1 MEADQLLVTNFFIE
15 QQIKILKPQP
25 LAIKQSAE
33 ILQHYYKLYAV
44 IILTYYHI
52 YQKEQVKILET
63 SLISIYSFFQSDNI
77 KEDYQDIN
85 SKINN
90 LLEDISKI
98 DDHAI
103 KKGQFRRSINRKSLQ
118 KYVILILYNKYRSF
132 KNLSLKLRITFDIIS
147 KKWINKQNF
156 KNQLRWSNLCIR
168 NIQNSLN
175 LDLAQV
181 SKKLFKMFICRIC
194 EQPIQAA
201 LMTQHCIKCEQQAES
216 KKKLLELNLE
226 LTNICEQA
234 YLEKRNVQVKLA
246 IKKMRDKTRKRQYH
260 NTKYIYR
267 RVQTLDDQD
276 EDEDNQNDYQQELN
290 NIVNIMTQIINF
302 AEKTLNNVAEVEDT
316 KQTLVLLN
324 DIINAIECIESQ
336 ETLQI
341 INATH
346 KCLLDRLDYQKKQEN
361 IVNNSIERSPN
372 QSQDNINKIK
382 RAFTKSNSISFR
394 MPKFKNSQS
403 PSQRISTDPI
413 QEEDDSPSSPQIQ
426 SSQKLVSQR
435 RTFKMN
441 SSIFKV
447 SDGSESP
454 KSIKQ
459 PLALTQIKNS
469 YFFQTEVNQSINTSI
484 SELSLE
490 QAQQKSNNNLN
501 QSRDKIQSSLQKL
514 SQFKASIQPIL
525 IKNQKIQNLEEIT
538 EEQKQF
544 NKINVKKQSI
554 KDSENSSNI
563 SSMESGNSNS
573 NNNEMNNLASKKK
586 LIKKKKLSYQS
597 QEIEKMQLNSKNTQR
612 KSKFFENQIC
622 KSPMILQENTMD
634 EVLIDKGYNS
644 DSNLIKTVSP
654 QLNEISKVGIK
665 DFEFIK
671 LLGKGA
677 YGWVFLVKKKG
688 SGDLYALKIID
699 CAQRNLEAFLEQ
711 LKAERNIF
719 EILNSSF
726 VVKAYFSFVHEQ
738 YLCFVQEYMMGGDL
752 ASILK
757 QYTALDEFYVQH
769 YMAEIVLALEYLRQQ
784 NIVHR
789 DLKPENILLD
799 SQGHSKLAD
808 FGLSEQG
815 VNSRL
820 KLKENLNSNNFVE
833 IPTCVE
839 QISDQQAYQPIYKQL
854 KKVES
859 ILVEKQ
865 GSKTKK
871 IVGTPDYI
879 APEIILGTSISNFS
893 LDYWS
898 LGIIMYELLCGITPF
913 NDDTVEKIF
922 DNILNMRIEWP
933 QIGDG
938 EDCISEQ
945 AYDLIVKLLE
955 PDFNKRIGHKSIEEI
970 KNHKFFKGI
979 LWNRLLSK
987 PGLIIPELNCESKDN
1002 EKMQQ
1007 FLKKLEKTNKDQENK
1022 KLAQQLKAQ
1031 LQNLERI
1038 DLLKQRST
1046 QESEKYLS
1054 QVEFE
1059 QKKILN
1065 QIDLLTQLYAK
1076 IYQIYSKQQ

>member
-1 MEADQLLVTNFFIE
+1 
-15 QQIKILKPQP
+15 
-25 LAIKQSAE
+25 
-33 ILQHYYKLYAV
+33 
-44 IILTYYHI
+44 
-52 YQKEQVKILET
+52 
-63 SLISIYSFFQSDNI
+63 
-77 KEDYQDIN
+77 
-85 SKINN
+85 
-90 LLEDISKI
+90 
-98 DDHAI
+98 
-103 KKGQFRRSINRKSLQ
+103 
-118 KYVILILYNKYRSF
+118 
-132 KNLSLKLRITFDIIS
+132 
-147 KKWINKQNF
+147 
-156 KNQLRWSNLCIR
+156 
-168 NIQNSLN
+168 
-175 LDLAQV
+175 
-181 SKKLFKMFICRIC
+181 MFICRIC
-194 EQPIQAA
+194 EKPVQATQMA
-201 LMTQHCIKCEQQAES
+201 QHCIMCEQQAES
-216 KKKLLELNLE
+216 KKRLLELNLE
-226 LTNICEQA
+226 LANICDQA
-234 YLEKRNVQVKLA
+234 YQEKRNVQVKLA
-246 IKKMRDKTRKRQYH
+246 IKKLRNKTRKRQYH
-260 NTKYIYR
+260 NTISIYR

-276 EDEDNQNDYQQELN
+276 EDEDNQNEYQQELN

-302 AEKTLNNVAEVEDT
+302 AEKTLNNAAEVEDT

-324 DIINAIECIESQ
+324 DIVNAIQYIESQ

-341 INATH
+341 MNATH
-346 KCLLDRLDYQKKQEN
+346 KCLLDRLDYQKKKEN
-361 IVNNSIERSPN
+361 IINNSIQGSPN
-372 QSQDNINKIK
+372 QNQDNINKIK

-394 MPKFKNSQS
+394 IPKFQNSPS

-426 SSQKLVSQR
+426 SPQKLTSQR
-435 RTFKMN
+435 KTFKMN
-441 SSIFKV
+441 SSIFKL

-459 PLALTQIKNS
+459 SSILTQMKTS
-469 YFFQTEVNQSINTSI
+469 YFCQTENNLQINSSIND
-484 SELSLE
+484 LKLE
-490 QAQQKSNNNLN
+490 QVKKQSNNDIT
-501 QSRDKIQSSLQKL
+501 QSKEKIQNSLQKL
-514 SQFKASIQPIL
+514 SQFKASIQPL
-525 IKNQKIQNLEEIT
+525 LMKNLKEQNLEEIK
-538 EEQKQF
+538 EEKSKYPKTFEIQ
-544 NKINVKKQSI
+544 KQSI

-563 SSMESGNSNS
+563 SSMESPSSNT
-573 NNNEMNNLASKKK
+573 NNNEINNLASTKKQR
-586 LIKKKKLSYQS
+586 KKKKLSFQS
-597 QEIEKMQLNSKNTQR
+597 QEIEKMQLVSKNQQR

-622 KSPMILQENTMD
+622 KSPMVVQENTMD
-634 EVLIDKGYNS
+634 EILVDKGYHS
-644 DSNLIKTVSP
+644 DSNLVKTVSP
-654 QLNEISKVGIK
+654 QLNETLKVGIK

-719 EILNSSF
+719 EILNSNF

-784 NIVHR
+784 HIVHR

-799 SQGHSKLAD
+799 CQGHSKLAD

-815 VNSRL
+815 MNSRL
-820 KLKENLNSNNFVE
+820 KLKEKLNSQNSIE

-839 QISDQQAYQPIYKQL
+839 QISDQQGYQPIYKQL

-879 APEIILGTSISNFS
+879 APEIILGTSVSNFS
-893 LDYWS
+893 SDYWS

-913 NDDTVEKIF
+913 NDDTVDKIF

-945 AYDLIVKLLE
+945 AYDLIIKLLE

-970 KNHKFFKGI
+970 KSHKFFKGI
-979 LWNRLLSK
+979 QWNKLLSK
-987 PGLIIPELNCESKDN
+987 PGLIIPELKCESKDN

-1007 FLKKLEKTNKDQENK
+1007 FLKKLEKTNKDQENQ

-1046 QESEKYLS
+1046 QESDKYLL
-1054 QVEFE
+1054 QVQNE
-1059 QKKILN
+1059 QKKIQH
-1065 QIDLLTQLYAK
+1065 QIELLTQLYAK
-1076 IYQIYSKQQ
+1076 LYQCYSKMQ

>member
-1 MEADQLLVTNFFIE
+1 MEADQPLVTNFFIE

-25 LAIKQSAE
+25 LAIKQSTE
-33 ILQHYYKLYAV
+33 ILQHYYKLQA
-44 IILTYYHI
+44 
-52 YQKEQVKILET
+52 KEQVKVIET
-63 SLISIYSFFQSDNI
+63 SLLSIYSFFQADNF
-77 KEDYQDIN
+77 EGFQDIN
-85 SKINN
+85 AKINN
-90 LLEDISKI
+90 LLEDISKL
-98 DDHAI
+98 DDNTI
-103 KKGQFRRSINRKSLQ
+103 RKGQYRRSIGRKTLQ
-118 KYVILILYNKYRSF
+118 KSF
-132 KNLSLKLRITFDIIS
+132 KILSLKLRITLDIIS
-147 KKWINKQNF
+147 KKWVNKQNI

-168 NIQNSLN
+168 NIQNTLN
-175 LDLAQV
+175 SDLTLV
-181 SKKLFKMFICRIC
+181 SKKFYKMFICRIC
-194 EQPIQAA
+194 EQPVQATQMA
-201 LMTQHCIKCEQQAES
+201 QHCIMCEQQAES
-216 KKKLLELNLE
+216 KKRLLELNLE
-226 LTNICEQA
+226 LANICDQA

-246 IKKMRDKTRKRQYH
+246 IKKMRDKTRRRQYH

-276 EDEDNQNDYQQELN
+276 EDEDNQNEYQQELN

-302 AEKTLNNVAEVEDT
+302 AEKTLNNAAEVEDT

-324 DIINAIECIESQ
+324 DIVNAIQCIESQ
-336 ETLQI
+336 ETLSI

-346 KCLLDRLDYQKKQEN
+346 KCLLDRLDYQKKKEN
-361 IVNNSIERSPN
+361 IINNSIEGSPN
-372 QSQDNINKIK
+372 QNQDNITKIK

-394 MPKFKNSQS
+394 MPKFQNSPS

-426 SSQKLVSQR
+426 SPQKLGTQR
-435 RTFKMN
+435 KAFKMN
-441 SSIFKV
+441 SSIFKL

-459 PLALTQIKNS
+459 SSALTQMKPS
-469 YFFQTEVNQSINTSI
+469 YFCQTEVNQSINSSI
-484 SELSLE
+484 SDLKVE
-490 QAQQKSNNNLN
+490 QTK
-501 QSRDKIQSSLQKL
+501 KQSSNEITQSKDTKDTIQNSLLKL
-514 SQFKASIQPIL
+514 TQFKASIQPL
-525 IKNQKIQNLEEIT
+525 LMKNQKPQNLEEII
-538 EEQKQF
+538 EEKQKYPK
-544 NKINVKKQSI
+544 KIEIQKSI

-563 SSMESGNSNS
+563 SSMESGNSN
-573 NNNEMNNLASKKK
+573 NNEVANQAPVKKQR
-586 LIKKKKLSYQS
+586 KKKKLSFQS
-597 QEIEKMQLNSKNTQR
+597 QEIEKAQLVGKNQQR
-612 KSKFFENQIC
+612 KSKFFENQVC
-622 KSPMILQENTMD
+622 KSPIVVQENAID
-634 EVLIDKGYNS
+634 EILIDKGYHS

-654 QLNEISKVGIK
+654 QLNETSKVGIK

-799 SQGHSKLAD
+799 CQGHSKLAD

-820 KLKENLNSNNFVE
+820 KLKEKLTSQNSAE

-839 QISDQQAYQPIYKQL
+839 QISDQQAYQPVYKQL

-893 LDYWS
+893 SDYWS
-898 LGIIMYELLCGITPF
+898 LGIIMYELLCGIAPF
-913 NDDTVEKIF
+913 NDDTVDKIF

-933 QIGDG
+933 QIGEG

-979 LWNRLLSK
+979 QWNKLLSK
-987 PGLIIPELNCESKDN
+987 PGLIIPELNCESKDT

-1007 FLKKLEKTNKDQENK
+1007 FLKKLEKTNKDSENK

-1046 QESEKYLS
+1046 QESDKYLL
-1054 QVEFE
+1054 QVQNE
-1059 QKKILN
+1059 QKKIQH
-1065 QIDLLTQLYAK
+1065 QIELLTQLYAK
-1076 IYQIYSKQQ
+1076 LYQCYSNMQ

>member
-33 ILQHYYKLYAV
+33 ILQHYYKLQA
-44 IILTYYHI
+44 
-52 YQKEQVKILET
+52 KEQVKIIET
-63 SLISIYSFFQSDNI
+63 SLLNIYSFFQSDNF
-77 KEDYQDIN
+77 ESYQDIN
-85 SKINN
+85 TKINN
-90 LLEDISKI
+90 LLEDISRI
-98 DDHAI
+98 DDNTI
-103 KKGQFRRSINRKSLQ
+103 KKGQFRRSIGRKSLQ
-118 KYVILILYNKYRSF
+118 KSF
-132 KNLSLKLRITFDIIS
+132 KILSLKLRITLDIIS
-147 KKWINKQNF
+147 KNWINKQNQ
-156 KNQLRWSNLCIR
+156 KNQLRWSNICIR

-175 LDLAQV
+175 SDLASI
-181 SKKLFKMFICRIC
+181 SKKLLKMFICRIC
-194 EQPIQAA
+194 EQPIQATQMA
-201 LMTQHCIKCEQQAES
+201 QHCIKCEQQAES
-216 KKKLLELNLE
+216 KKRLLELNLE
-226 LTNICEQA
+226 LANICDQA

-260 NTKYIYR
+260 NTKFIYR

-276 EDEDNQNDYQQELN
+276 EDEDNQNEYQQELN
-290 NIVNIMTQIINF
+290 TIVNIMTQIINF
-302 AEKTLNNVAEVEDT
+302 AEKTLNNAAEVEDT

-324 DIINAIECIESQ
+324 DIVNASGFIESQ
-336 ETLQI
+336 ETQSI

-361 IVNNSIERSPN
+361 IINNSLEGSPN
-372 QSQDNINKIK
+372 QSQDNISKIK

-394 MPKFKNSQS
+394 MPKFQNSPS

-413 QEEDDSPSSPQIQ
+413 QEEDDTPQSPQIQ
-426 SSQKLVSQR
+426 SSQKLTSQR

-447 SDGSESP
+447 SDGSDSP

-459 PLALTQIKNS
+459 PSTLTQIKTS
-469 YFFQTEVNQSINTSI
+469 YFSQIETNQSINSNI
-484 SELSLE
+484 SDVKVE
-490 QAQQKSNNNLN
+490 QTLKQSSNEIKQSSNEIK
-501 QSRDKIQSSLQKL
+501 QSRENIQNSLQKL
-514 SQFKASIQPIL
+514 SQFKASIQPL
-525 IKNQKIQNLEEIT
+525 LMKNQKKQNLEEIT
-538 EEQKQF
+538 EEKKYP
-544 NKINVKKQSI
+544 NKIIEINKQSI
-554 KDSENSSNI
+554 KDSENSSNK
-563 SSMESGNSNS
+563 SSLESSNS
-573 NNNEMNNLASKKK
+573 NINNNDLINLAPKIKQKKK
-586 LIKKKKLSYQS
+586 NKLSFQS
-597 QEIEKMQLNSKNTQR
+597 QEIDKMQLNGKNPQR

-622 KSPMILQENTMD
+622 KSPIVVYDNTMD
-634 EVLIDKGYNS
+634 EILIDKGYHS

-654 QLNEISKVGIK
+654 QQNETLKVGIK

-699 CAQRNLEAFLEQ
+699 CAQRNLEAFFEQ

-757 QYTALDEFYVQH
+757 QYTALDELYVQH

-799 SQGHSKLAD
+799 CQGHAKLAD

-820 KLKENLNSNNFVE
+820 KLKENLSTQNSVE
-833 IPTCVE
+833 IPTCIE
-839 QISDQQAYQPIYKQL
+839 QISDQSGYQPIYKQL

-879 APEIILGTSISNFS
+879 APEIILGTSVSNFS
-893 LDYWS
+893 SDYWS
-898 LGIIMYELLCGITPF
+898 LGIIMYELLCGIAPF

-933 QIGDG
+933 QIGN
-938 EDCISEQ
+938 EEECISEQ

-979 LWNRLLSK
+979 QWNRLLSK
-987 PGLIIPELNCESKDN
+987 PGLIIPELTCELKDT

-1007 FLKKLEKTNKDQENK
+1007 FLKKLEKTNKDSENA
-1022 KLAQQLKAQ
+1022 KLALQLKAQ

-1046 QESEKYLS
+1046 QESDKYLL
-1054 QVEFE
+1054 QVQNE
-1059 QKKILN
+1059 QKKLQH
-1065 QIDLLTQLYAK
+1065 QIELLTQLYAK
-1076 IYQIYSKQQ
+1076 LYQCYSKMQ

>member
-15 QQIKILKPQP
+15 QQIKILKPRP

-33 ILQHYYKLYAV
+33 ILQHYYKLQA
-44 IILTYYHI
+44 
-52 YQKEQVKILET
+52 KEQVKVIET
-63 SLISIYSFFQSDNI
+63 SLLSIYSFFQSDNF
-77 KEDYQDIN
+77 ESYQDIN
-85 SKINN
+85 TKINN

-98 DDHAI
+98 DDNTI
-103 KKGQFRRSINRKSLQ
+103 KKGQFRRSICRKSLQ
-118 KYVILILYNKYRSF
+118 KSF
-132 KNLSLKLRITFDIIS
+132 KILSLKLRISLDIIS
-147 KKWINKQNF
+147 KKWINKQNL

-168 NIQNSLN
+168 NIQKQSSLN
-175 LDLAQV
+175 SDLALV

-194 EQPIQAA
+194 EQPVQATQ
-201 LMTQHCIKCEQQAES
+201 MEQHCIKCEQQAES
-216 KKKLLELNLE
+216 KKRLLELNLE
-226 LTNICEQA
+226 LADVCDQA

-246 IKKMRDKTRKRQYH
+246 IKKMRDKTKKRQHH

-267 RVQTLDDQD
+267 RVQTLNDQD
-276 EDEDNQNDYQQELN
+276 EDEDNQNEYQQELN
-290 NIVNIMTQIINF
+290 TIVNIMTQIINF
-302 AEKTLNNVAEVEDT
+302 AEKTLNNSAEVEDT

-324 DIINAIECIESQ
+324 DIVNASQCIESQ
-336 ETLQI
+336 ETLTV

-361 IVNNSIERSPN
+361 IINNSLEGSPN
-372 QSQDNINKIK
+372 QNQDNISKIK

-394 MPKFKNSQS
+394 MPKFQNSPS

-413 QEEDDSPSSPQIQ
+413 QEEEDVPQSPQI
-426 SSQKLVSQR
+426 SSSSKLISQR
-435 RTFKMN
+435 KGFKIN
-441 SSIFKV
+441 SSIFKL
-447 SDGSESP
+447 SDGSDSP

-459 PLALTQIKNS
+459 SSNLIQVKTS
-469 YFFQTEVNQSINTSI
+469 YFSQIETNQTVNSSIN
-484 SELSLE
+484 ELKVENTPQQSSNE
-490 QAQQKSNNNLN
+490 FTQSRENIQKS
-501 QSRDKIQSSLQKL
+501 IQKL
-514 SQFKASIQPIL
+514 AQFKASIQPL
-525 IKNQKIQNLEEIT
+525 LTKDQKTQILEEIT
-538 EEQKQF
+538 EEVKF
-544 NKINVKKQSI
+544 PNKIIEISKQQSI
-554 KDSENSSNI
+554 KDSENSSNK
-563 SSMESGNSNS
+563 SSIESGNSN
-573 NNNEMNNLASKKK
+573 NNNERINLAPKRKYKKK
-586 LIKKKKLSYQS
+586 NKLSFQS
-597 QEIEKMQLNSKNTQR
+597 QEIDNLQLNSKNPQR

-622 KSPMILQENTMD
+622 KSPIVLYDNTMD
-634 EVLIDKGYNS
+634 EILIDKGYHS
-644 DSNLIKTVSP
+644 DSNLIKSVSP
-654 QLNEISKVGIK
+654 QQNESSKVGIK

-677 YGWVFLVKKKG
+677 YGWVFLVKKHG

-738 YLCFVQEYMMGGDL
+738 YLIFVQEYMMGGDL

-799 SQGHSKLAD
+799 CQGHAKLAD

-820 KLKENLNSNNFVE
+820 KLKDNLSTQNSVE
-833 IPTCVE
+833 IPTCIE
-839 QISDQQAYQPIYKQL
+839 QFSDQSGYQPIYKQL
-854 KKVES
+854 KKVDS

-865 GSKTKK
+865 GCKTKK

-879 APEIILGTSISNFS
+879 APEIILGTSVSNFS
-893 LDYWS
+893 SDYWS
-898 LGIIMYELLCGITPF
+898 LGIIMYELLCGIAPF
-913 NDDTVEKIF
+913 NDDTVDKIF

-933 QIGDG
+933 QIGEE

-955 PDFNKRIGHKSIEEI
+955 PDFNNRIGHKSIEEI

-979 LWNRLLSK
+979 QWNRLLSK
-987 PGLIIPELNCESKDN
+987 PGLIIPELTCESKDT

-1007 FLKKLEKTNKDQENK
+1007 FLKKLEKTNKDSENK

-1046 QESEKYLS
+1046 QESDKYLS
-1054 QVEFE
+1054 QVQNE
-1059 QKKILN
+1059 QKKIQH
-1065 QIDLLTQLYAK
+1065 QIELLTQLYAK
-1076 IYQIYSKQQ
+1076 LYQCYSKMQ

>member
-33 ILQHYYKLYAV
+33 ILQHYYKLQA
-44 IILTYYHI
+44 
-52 YQKEQVKILET
+52 KEQVKILET
-63 SLISIYSFFQSDNI
+63 SLLNIYSFFLSDNF
-77 KEDYQDIN
+77 EGYQDIN

-90 LLEDISKI
+90 LVEDISKI
-98 DDHAI
+98 DDHTI

-118 KYVILILYNKYRSF
+118 KSF
-132 KNLSLKLRITFDIIS
+132 KILALKLRITYDIIS
-147 KKWINKQNF
+147 KKWINKQNL

-175 LDLAQV
+175 SDLTQV
-181 SKKLFKMFICRIC
+181 SKKFYKMFICRIC
-194 EQPIQAA
+194 EQPIQAT
-201 LMTQHCIKCEQQAES
+201 LMAQHCIKCEQQAES
-216 KKKLLELNLE
+216 KKRLLELNLE
-226 LTNICEQA
+226 LANICEQA
-234 YLEKRNVQVKLA
+234 YLEKRNVQVQLA

-276 EDEDNQNDYQQELN
+276 EDDDNQNDYQQELN

-302 AEKTLNNVAEVEDT
+302 AEKTLNNAAEVEDT
-316 KQTLVLLN
+316 KQTLVMLN
-324 DIINAIECIESQ
+324 DIVNAIQCIESQ
-336 ETLQI
+336 DTLSI

-361 IVNNSIERSPN
+361 IVNNSIEGSPN
-372 QSQDNINKIK
+372 QTQDNINKIK

-394 MPKFKNSQS
+394 MPKFQNSAS

-426 SSQKLVSQR
+426 SSQKLITQR
-435 RTFKMN
+435 KYFKMN
-441 SSIFKV
+441 SSIFKI

-459 PLALTQIKNS
+459 PTPLVQMKISN
-469 YFFQTEVNQSINTSI
+469 FQQTEVNQSINSSI
-484 SELSLE
+484 NELTIE
-490 QAQQKSNNNLN
+490 QAKKQSTNDLK

-514 SQFKASIQPIL
+514 SQFKASIQPL
-525 IKNQKIQNLEEIT
+525 LLKNQKGYHLEEIS
-538 EEQKQF
+538 EEQKQQ
-544 NKINVKKQSI
+544 NKINIQKQSI

-563 SSMESGNSNS
+563 SSIESGNSIT
-573 NNNEMNNLASKKK
+573 NNNEINNQAPKIKQK
-586 LIKKKKLSYQS
+586 KKKKLSFQS
-597 QEIEKMQLNSKNTQR
+597 QEIEKMQLNSKNTER
-612 KSKFFENQIC
+612 KSKFFENQFC
-622 KSPMILQENTMD
+622 KSPMIAQENAMD
-634 EVLIDKGYNS
+634 EVLIDKGYHS
-644 DSNLIKTVSP
+644 DSNLIKTASS
-654 QLNEISKVGIK
+654 QLNETSKVGIK

-799 SQGHSKLAD
+799 CQGHSKLAD

-820 KLKENLNSNNFVE
+820 KLKENLTSTVE

-893 LDYWS
+893 SDYWS
-898 LGIIMYELLCGITPF
+898 LGIIMYELLCGIAPF

-955 PDFNKRIGHKSIEEI
+955 PDFNKRIGHKTIEEI

-979 LWNRLLSK
+979 QWNRLLSK
-987 PGLIIPELNCESKDN
+987 PGLIIPELNCESKDT

-1007 FLKKLEKTNKDQENK
+1007 FLKKLEKTNKDSENK

-1054 QVEFE
+1054 QVQYE
-1059 QKKILN
+1059 QKKIQN

-1076 IYQIYSKQQ
+1076 IYQIYSKMQ

>member
-33 ILQHYYKLYAV
+33 ILQHYYKLQAV
-44 IILTYYHI
+44 IILTYYHF
-52 YQKEQVKILET
+52 YQKEQVKIIET
-63 SLISIYSFFQSDNI
+63 SLLSIYSFFQSDNF
-77 KEDYQDIN
+77 ESYQDIN
-85 SKINN
+85 TKINN

-98 DDHAI
+98 DDNTI
-103 KKGQFRRSINRKSLQ
+103 RKGQFRRSICRKSLQ
-118 KYVILILYNKYRSF
+118 KYSILILYIQLDHLKFYPQNLGYLWTLSV
-132 KNLSLKLRITFDIIS
+132 KNGQ
-147 KKWINKQNF
+147 INKI
-156 KNQLRWSNLCIR
+156 KKINQDGPTYAFETYKTL
-168 NIQNSLN
+168 
-175 LDLAQV
+175 V

-194 EQPIQAA
+194 EQPVQAT
-201 LMTQHCIKCEQQAES
+201 LMEQHCIKCEQQAES
-216 KKKLLELNLE
+216 KKRLLELNLE
-226 LTNICEQA
+226 LANVCEQA

-246 IKKMRDKTRKRQYH
+246 IKKMRDKTKKRQYH

-267 RVQTLDDQD
+267 RVQTLNDQD
-276 EDEDNQNDYQQELN
+276 EDDDNQNEYQQELN
-290 NIVNIMTQIINF
+290 TIVNIMTQIINF
-302 AEKTLNNVAEVEDT
+302 AEKTLNNSAEVEDT

-324 DIINAIECIESQ
+324 DIVNASQCIESQ
-336 ETLQI
+336 ETLTV

-361 IVNNSIERSPN
+361 IINNSLEGSPN
-372 QSQDNINKIK
+372 QNQDNISKIK

-394 MPKFKNSQS
+394 MPKFQNSPS
-403 PSQRISTDPI
+403 PSQRISTEPI
-413 QEEDDSPSSPQIQ
+413 QEEEDAPQSPQI
-426 SSQKLVSQR
+426 SSSSKLISQR
-435 RTFKMN
+435 KAFKIN
-441 SSIFKV
+441 SSIFKL
-447 SDGSESP
+447 SDGSDSP

-459 PLALTQIKNS
+459 SSNLIQVKTSYFSQIETNQTINSSINELKVENTPNQSSNELTQSRENI
-469 YFFQTEVNQSINTSI
+469 
-484 SELSLE
+484 
-490 QAQQKSNNNLN
+490 QKS
-501 QSRDKIQSSLQKL
+501 IQKL
-514 SQFKASIQPIL
+514 AQFKASIQPL
-525 IKNQKIQNLEEIT
+525 LTKNQKRQILEEIT
-538 EEQKQF
+538 EEVKF
-544 NKINVKKQSI
+544 PNKIIEISKQSI
-554 KDSENSSNI
+554 KDSENSSNK
-563 SSMESGNSNS
+563 SSMESGNSN
-573 NNNEMNNLASKKK
+573 NNNEIINLVPKKK
-586 LIKKKKLSYQS
+586 YKKKNKLSFQS
-597 QEIEKMQLNSKNTQR
+597 QEIDNMQLNSKNPQR

-622 KSPMILQENTMD
+622 KSPIVLYDNTMD
-634 EVLIDKGYNS
+634 EILIDKGYHS
-644 DSNLIKTVSP
+644 DSNLIKSVQP
-654 QLNEISKVGIK
+654 QQNESSKVGIK

-677 YGWVFLVKKKG
+677 YGWVFLVKKHG

-738 YLCFVQEYMMGGDL
+738 YLIFVQEYMMGGDL

-799 SQGHSKLAD
+799 CQGHAKLAD

-820 KLKENLNSNNFVE
+820 KLKDNLSTQNTVE

-839 QISDQQAYQPIYKQL
+839 QFSDQSGYQPIYKQL
-854 KKVES
+854 KKVGS

-865 GSKTKK
+865 GCKTKK

-879 APEIILGTSISNFS
+879 APEIILGTSVSNFS
-893 LDYWS
+893 SDYWS
-898 LGIIMYELLCGITPF
+898 LGIIMYELLCGIAPF
-913 NDDTVEKIF
+913 NEDTVEKIF

-979 LWNRLLSK
+979 QWNRLLSK
-987 PGLIIPELNCESKDN
+987 PGLIIPELTCESKDT

-1007 FLKKLEKTNKDQENK
+1007 FLKKLEKTNKDSENK

-1046 QESEKYLS
+1046 QESDKYLS
-1054 QVEFE
+1054 QVQKE
-1059 QKKILN
+1059 QKKIQH
-1065 QIDLLTQLYAK
+1065 QIELLTQFYAK
-1076 IYQIYSKQQ
+1076 LYQCYSKMQ

>member
-25 LAIKQSAE
+25 LAIKQSTE
-33 ILQHYYKLYAV
+33 ILQHYYKLQA
-44 IILTYYHI
+44 
-52 YQKEQVKILET
+52 KEQVKVIET
-63 SLISIYSFFQSDNI
+63 SLLSIYSFFQADNF
-77 KEDYQDIN
+77 EGFQDVN
-85 SKINN
+85 NKINN
-90 LLEDISKI
+90 LLEDISKL
-98 DDHAI
+98 DDNTI
-103 KKGQFRRSINRKSLQ
+103 RKGQYRRSIGRKSLQ
-118 KYVILILYNKYRSF
+118 KYFILIVYIKQIIQNFILKTQNNFGHNQQKVGKQTKYGLTSAF
-132 KNLSLKLRITFDIIS
+132 ATYKSILTYLRQSTLNSDLALIS
-147 KKWINKQNF
+147 KKFN
-156 KNQLRWSNLCIR
+156 
-168 NIQNSLN
+168 
-175 LDLAQV
+175 
-181 SKKLFKMFICRIC
+181 KMFICRIC
-194 EQPIQAA
+194 EQPVQATQMA
-201 LMTQHCIKCEQQAES
+201 QHCIMCEQQAES
-216 KKKLLELNLE
+216 KKRLLELNLE
-226 LTNICEQA
+226 LANICDQA

-246 IKKMRDKTRKRQYH
+246 IKKMRDKTRRRQYH

-276 EDEDNQNDYQQELN
+276 EDEDNQNEYQQELN

-302 AEKTLNNVAEVEDT
+302 AEKTLNNAAEVEDT
-316 KQTLVLLN
+316 KSLLIETLVLLN
-324 DIINAIECIESQ
+324 DIVNAIQCIESQ
-336 ETLQI
+336 ETLSI

-346 KCLLDRLDYQKKQEN
+346 KCLLDRLDFQKKKEN
-361 IVNNSIERSPN
+361 IINNSIEGSPN
-372 QSQDNINKIK
+372 QNQDNITKIK

-394 MPKFKNSQS
+394 MPKFQNSPS

-413 QEEDDSPSSPQIQ
+413 QEEDDSPQSPQLQ
-426 SSQKLVSQR
+426 SPQKLGTQR
-435 RTFKMN
+435 KAFKMN
-441 SSIFKV
+441 SSIFKL

-459 PLALTQIKNS
+459 SSALTQMKPS
-469 YFFQTEVNQSINTSI
+469 YFCQTEVNQSINSSI
-484 SELSLE
+484 SDLKVEQTKKQSTSEITQSKDTIQNSL
-490 QAQQKSNNNLN
+490 L
-501 QSRDKIQSSLQKL
+501 KL
-514 SQFKASIQPIL
+514 SQFKATIQPL
-525 IKNQKIQNLEEIT
+525 LMKNQKPQNLEEIK
-538 EEQKQF
+538 EEKQKYPK
-544 NKINVKKQSI
+544 KIEIQKQSI

-563 SSMESGNSNS
+563 SSMESGNSN
-573 NNNEMNNLASKKK
+573 NNEVANQAPVKKQR
-586 LIKKKKLSYQS
+586 KKKKLSFQS
-597 QEIEKMQLNSKNTQR
+597 QEIDKAQLVGKNQQR
-612 KSKFFENQIC
+612 KSKFFENQVC
-622 KSPMILQENTMD
+622 KSPMVLQENTID
-634 EVLIDKGYNS
+634 EILIDKGYHS

-654 QLNEISKVGIK
+654 QLNETSKVGVK

-799 SQGHSKLAD
+799 CQGHSKLAD

-820 KLKENLNSNNFVE
+820 KLKEKLTSTE

-839 QISDQQAYQPIYKQL
+839 QISDQQAYQPVYKQL

-893 LDYWS
+893 SDYWS
-898 LGIIMYELLCGITPF
+898 LGIIMYELLCGIAPF
-913 NDDTVEKIF
+913 NDDTVDKIF

-933 QIGDG
+933 QIGEG

-945 AYDLIVKLLE
+945 AYDLIVQLLE

-970 KNHKFFKGI
+970 KNHKFFRGI
-979 LWNRLLSK
+979 IEIQVLGIQWNKLLSK
-987 PGLIIPELNCESKDN
+987 PGLIIPELNCESKDT

-1007 FLKKLEKTNKDQENK
+1007 FLKKLEKTNKDSENK

-1046 QESEKYLS
+1046 QESDKYLL
-1054 QVEFE
+1054 QVQNE
-1059 QKKILN
+1059 QKKIQH
-1065 QIDLLTQLYAK
+1065 QIELLTQLYAK
-1076 IYQIYSKQQ
+1076 LYQCYSKMQ